1 MMRKAVVSVFFLF
14 ITYLAIAQTSLV
26 ASLEQLKEGSDLSF
40 SYDPELLEHVMI
52 EGRLGSA
59 QDLSD
64 LLENSALKLEELSP
78 NEYLIVPRKT
88 QFQLHFRSEGQEE
101 LRPFYLDVVR
111 GTSEVL
117 FQDFIT
123 NPNDSIAFSW
133 TPKPG
138 DSISIVTTSY
148 ETVQMPLASMLINTS
163 YQAGLKEKV
172 TYLDEVIIENYL
184 AKGIVLD
191 VSNHTT
197 SMKMEELAL
206 IPGETDGDVLASIAT
221 LPGINTPDSRP
232 GNLYIRGSSTDQNF
246 LLFNNIPI
254 YHRGHYFGSIS
265 PYNPSVISEVKV
277 YKNGFHPRMGGRV
290 GGAVEIISQDSIK
303 DYQSYG
309 LGINTLYGNAFA
321 RTKVSKNLGMSLAA
335 RRSLPSSFSSP
346 KLQAISD
353 MVYAATAL
361 TDPQL
366 EFDLNDIDV
375 VYEDY
380 NFNTVWTPGK
390 RDWIKLSGL
399 LTNNETAYR
408 VVTDSTDSKES
419 LNFGNNGVSAQW
431 KHSFSN
437 KITAKLSGYHSNY
450 ESTYE
455 QVNLNTR
462 RNERRGDKSN
472 NELKDTQVSVEL
484 GSNEGR
490 WEQWHAGVSAQW
502 LNVSFENADSPPGS
516 VPLLERGRSDAAI
529 YSAYGNY
536 RFDKLGNLYFQ
547 MGGRGSYFTGT
558 DELYFSP
565 RALVNYDIR
574 RNLILKG
581 SAGRYYQFISQIKFL
596 QFGNAGFDNELWRLA
611 GDGEIDVMHSDQFM
625 VGSILTKGKWVFDLE
640 VFKKR
645 ITNVNYAST
654 YDLRPITTYENASWD
669 VTGFDLFTKVQ
680 VGNGLSLWGSYE
692 YTEQQVTFDSLE
704 SVSYNYKFN
713 QPHRFKLGGLY
724 QKGRWKV
731 SFSYK
736 ILSGLYGR
744 SLDILTEL
752 DNLVIREVVDAN
764 PPPPPP
770 PGGGGGGGMPPL
782 MRPMLVSRQATI
794 DDLPL
799 RYPTFSSVDVFITYH
814 LPETSKRKWSATFGL
829 SLINV
834 FDNNNQIDQVVR
846 GGEERNLLERNAVG
860 FAPNLNMTITW

>member
-1 MMRKAVVSVFFLF
+1 MLKTVVSVFFLF
-14 ITYLAIAQTSLV
+14 TTYLAFGQISLV
-26 ASLEQLKEGSDLSF
+26 ESIQQLEENSDLSF
-40 SYDPELLEHVMI
+40 SYDPDLLEQVMI
-52 EGRLGSA
+52 ESRLGSV

-88 QFQLHFRSEGQEE
+88 EFQLHFGSEEQEE
-101 LRPFYLDVVR
+101 LQPFYLDVVR

-123 NPNDSIAFSW
+123 NPDEPITFSW

-138 DSISIVTTSY
+138 DSISIVTTAY
-148 ETVQMPLASMLINTS
+148 ETIQLPLATMLINTS
-163 YQAGLKEKV
+163 YLAGLKEKV
-172 TYLDEVIIENYL
+172 TYLEEVIIENYL
-184 AKGIVLD
+184 AKGIALD

-290 GGAVEIISQDSIK
+290 GGAVEIISQDSLK
-303 DYQSYG
+303 DYKSYG

-353 MVYAATAL
+353 VVYAATAL

-390 RDWIKLSGL
+390 RGWIKLSGL

-408 VVTDSTDSKES
+408 VVTDSTNSKES
-419 LNFGNNGVSAQW
+419 LNFSNNGVSVQW
-431 KHSFSN
+431 KHSFGNNVS
-437 KITAKLSGYHSNY
+437 TRLSGYHSNY

-462 RNERRGDKSN
+462 RNERRGDKSD
-472 NELKDTQVSVEL
+472 NELEDTQISVEVA
-484 GSNEGR
+484 SNKGR
-490 WEQWHAGVSAQW
+490 QEQWHAGVSAQW
-502 LNVSFENADSPPGS
+502 INVSFENADSPPGIA
-516 VPLLERGRSDAAI
+516 PLLVRGKSDAAI
-529 YSAYGNY
+529 YSTYGNY

-547 MGGRGSYFTGT
+547 VGGRGSYFTGT

-565 RALVNYDIR
+565 RVLMNYDIS
-574 RNLILKG
+574 RNLIMKG

-596 QFGNAGFDNELWRLA
+596 QYGNAGFDNELWRLA
-611 GDGEIDVMHSDQFM
+611 GDNEIDVMHSDQFM
-625 VGSILTKGKWVFDLE
+625 VGSILTRGKWVFDLE
-640 VFKKR
+640 VFRKR
-645 ITNVNYAST
+645 IANVNYSST
-654 YDLRPITTYENASWD
+654 YDLRPATTYESATWD
-669 VTGFDLFTKVQ
+669 VTGFDLFAKVQ
-680 VGNGLSLWGSYE
+680 VGNGLSLWSSYE

-704 SVSYNYKFN
+704 TVSYNYKFN

-724 QKGRWKV
+724 QKGRWKL

-736 ILSGLYGR
+736 MLSGLYGR
-744 SLDILTEL
+744 SLDILSEL
-752 DNLVIREVVDAN
+752 DNLVIRKVVNAN

-770 PGGGGGGGMPPL
+770 PGGGGGGMPPPR
-782 MRPMLVSRQATI
+782 RPMLVSRPATI
-794 DDLPL
+794 DDLPV
-799 RYPTFSSVDVFITYH
+799 RYPTFSSVDIFVTYH
-814 LPETSKRKWSATFGL
+814 LPETNKRKWSATFGL

-860 FAPNLNMTITW
+860 FAPNLNMTIIW